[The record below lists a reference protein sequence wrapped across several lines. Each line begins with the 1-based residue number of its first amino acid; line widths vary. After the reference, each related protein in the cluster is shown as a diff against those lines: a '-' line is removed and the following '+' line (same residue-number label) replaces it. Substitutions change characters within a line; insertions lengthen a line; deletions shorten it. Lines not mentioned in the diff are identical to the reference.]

1 MPLGSLEPSRSVP
14 SATNKKDKMM
24 GITALI
30 IVASSV
36 GATLAVLLI
45 FAAGW
50 MAASRIGSVARVEP
64 SGGLTPIAVETGVA
78 LRITLADVRER
89 LRRLEAIAAGIDL

>member
-14 SATNKKDKMM
+14 SATNKKDKKM
-24 GITALI
+24 GITPLI

-36 GATLAVLLI
+36 GATLAVLLV

-50 MAASRIGSVARVEP
+50 MAARRIGTVVRVEP
-64 SGGLTPIAVETGVA
+64 SDGLTPIAVETGVT